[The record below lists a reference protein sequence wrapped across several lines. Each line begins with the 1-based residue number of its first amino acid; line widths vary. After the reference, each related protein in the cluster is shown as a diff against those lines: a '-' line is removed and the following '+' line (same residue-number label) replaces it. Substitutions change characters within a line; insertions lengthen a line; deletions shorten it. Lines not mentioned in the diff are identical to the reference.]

1 MIRHSR
7 SGSPYEDRW
16 GFTRAIRCGDRV
28 IVSGTAP
35 IPPQGEEVASTPYE
49 QMMRCGEIIRA
60 ALEEAG
66 VTMADVIRTRMFVT
80 SEHFADD
87 IGRAHKELFGDA
99 MPAATMIKTQLIDP
113 TWMVEVEAEALV
125 PSH

>member
-1 MIRHSR
+1 MIKHIR

-16 GFTRAIRCGDRV
+16 GFTRAVRFGDRV

-35 IPPQGEEVASTPYE
+35 SPPPGEEVAPTPHE
-49 QMMRCGEIIRA
+49 QMLRCGEIIRS
-60 ALEEAG
+60 ALTEAG

-80 SEHFADD
+80 SEHFADE
-87 IGRAHKELFGDA
+87 IGRAHKELFGEA

-113 TWMVEVEAEALV
+113 TWMVEVEVEALV
-125 PSH
+125 PSQ